1 MLKRT
6 IALGMALLVLG
17 LAPACLVRS
26 VEPWLKADSLT
37 FEEDLLGGWVGNGTS
52 GGDVAMTFLRA
63 DGPGAYIVQ
72 YADKDDQGTFVA
84 RLAKFGS
91 EYYLDFRPKE
101 GSPGVDGLLLFP
113 MHSVA
118 RLELGPSSLV
128 VYILNYDAVKQAAK
142 LDRLGTLKYVWD
154 DNDLVIVS
162 TTDEL
167 QRWLLGLG
175 RDSKLFAPPMRLARK
190 KLATRG

>member
-1 MLKRT
+1 MLKRAVVLYL
-6 IALGMALLVLG
+6 ALAVLG

-37 FEEDLLGGWVGNGTS
+37 FEDDLLGGWIGNGTD
-52 GGDVAMTFLRA
+52 GGDIAMTFLRA
-63 DGPGAYIVQ
+63 DGSGAYVVQ
-72 YADKDDQGTFVA
+72 YAGKDEQGTFVG

-91 EYYLDFRPKE
+91 DYYLDFRPKE
-101 GSPGVDGLLLFP
+101 GGPGVDGLLLFP

-118 RLELGPSSLV
+118 RIELGPSSLV
-128 VYILNYDAVKQAAK
+128 VYILNYEAVKQAAK

-154 DNDLVIVS
+154 DDDLVLVS

-175 RDSKLFAPPMRLARK
+175 RDSKLFAPPMRLTRK
-190 KLATRG
+190 K